1 MEEVIETT
9 QETAAEATEDV
20 SASIQ
25 YIQEH
30 IPSLI
35 GFGIQVIMALV
46 FFFIGRIVIDWLRKL
61 TGAMLERSSV
71 DKGVEQFIDSLLKF
85 GLNGILIF
93 TIATKF
99 GMDTA
104 SVAAIIASAGV
115 ALGLA
120 LQGSLSNFAGGV
132 LILLLKPFIVG
143 DYIIEDNHGNEG
155 TVQEIQM
162 FYTKLLT
169 MDNRSVII
177 PNGMLTNNSL
187 TNVTQMEERRLEVK
201 VSISYESDLRKAKE
215 VLWTL
220 MEREERISKERER
233 NIFVSELGADG
244 VEIGMRG
251 WVKTDE
257 YWPVKWKML
266 EDIKLTL
273 DEEGIVIPYHQVEIQ
288 FR

>member
-46 FFFIGRIVIDWLRKL
+46 FFFIGRIVINWLRKL

-244 VEIGMRG
+244 VEIGRRG

-288 FR
+288 FK